1 VKRNV
6 LASFKDVLLLPVTIV
21 PLTVNALVTGGTQAV
36 NGLSM
41 LNPQRWANQGATA
54 VPTAAAKDGEASEVV
69 FAIPETGDV
78 NEKAVQ
84 PGWDTEEPGECPRP
98 PGGYNTLSLTES
110 DPTSSTSR
118 SDLPHGFGRSSHA
131 VGGGAACITA
141 VTGRASID

>member
-84 PGWDTEEPGECPRP
+84 SGWDTEETGECPTP
-98 PGGYNTLSLTES
+98 PGWISYTFTDRMG
-110 DPTSSTSR
+110 
-118 SDLPHGFGRSSHA
+118 SHL
-131 VGGGAACITA
+131 VN
-141 VTGRASID
+141 